1 MRWDVWLPGQPV
13 SWDAAYPI
21 GRMPVNRK
29 SGPVYNA
36 DGSRKFI
43 HRPVK
48 SDDAKVYQEGV
59 QIIVQTAKPSGW
71 LPVEQVRVL
80 VDLYLMEDIDCDNA
94 TKLLFDAAAK
104 AIGCNDKLFV
114 PCYAPKVIGVP
125 FSAAGVLLTFD
136 EDLGAHGH

>member
-1 MRWDVWLPGQPV
+1 VWLPGQPV

-29 SGPVYNA
+29 SGPVLNA

-71 LPVEQVRVL
+71 LPVEQVRVI
-80 VDLYLMEDIDCDNA
+80 VDLHLMEDIDCDNA